1 MSFSGNLRAE
11 LERDL
16 PSGRTTAETALA
28 VLLVNTACLAEAGDG
43 TLRFCFLP
51 GIRSA
56 LKKRFTLIL
65 KNVNISTDCYL
76 PRNTAE
82 ERKAEEDTEGVIM
95 PPQFTDLLKTL
106 RVVREDGTIRE
117 NDGTLP
123 GRLVNGRRGRCYLRE
138 MFLCTG
144 FMNDPKQRYHVEF
157 RCFSQP
163 QAGQLREVLA
173 ENGIRAGITRRKKY
187 FVVYVKDSED
197 IVLLLHL
204 MEASVSLMATENA
217 RIYKEVRNTVNRR
230 VNCETANIGKT
241 IESAVR
247 QMEDIRLLRES
258 GILQTLPLQL
268 REAAELR
275 ENNPGASLSELGA
288 IAVPPVG
295 RSGMNHRLRKIT
307 ALARKARGGRDAA
320 EQGPPAE

>member
-11 LERDL
+11 LERAL
-16 PSGRTTAETALA
+16 PSGRTAAETALA
-28 VLLVNTACLAEAGDG
+28 VLLTNTAGLSCAGG
-43 TLRFCFLP
+43 GSLRVSFLP
-51 GIRSA
+51 GIRPA

-65 KNVNISTDCYL
+65 KNVNISTDYS
-76 PRNTAE
+76 PPPGAGERRTE
-82 ERKAEEDTEGVIM
+82 EADGLVM
-95 PPQFTDLLKTL
+95 PPRFTDLLKDL
-106 RVVREDGTIRE
+106 RIIREDGTVRD
-117 NDGTLP
+117 NDGTIYSALAD
-123 GRLVNGRRGRCYLRE
+123 GRRSRSYLRE

-157 RCFSQP
+157 RCFSEP
-163 QAGQLREVLA
+163 QAGQLRDVLA

-197 IVLLLHL
+197 IVHLLHL

-247 QMEDIRLLRES
+247 QMEEIRLLRET
-258 GILQTLPLQL
+258 GILQTLPPQL
-268 REAAELR
+268 REAVCLR

-288 IAVPPVG
+288 LAVPPVG
-295 RSGMNHRLRKIT
+295 RSGMNHRLRKISV
-307 ALARKARGGRDAA
+307 LARKAREDRDAA
-320 EQGPPAE
+320 GRE